1 MYVIF
6 PPSLVAVGQERN
18 VGGTEK
24 TLHIPAAGP
33 QFKRAKRQANNTV
46 KCMAS
51 LWRWLPK
58 RYTTVYYRRPGLL

>member
-51 LWRWLPK
+51 L
-58 RYTTVYYRRPGLL
+58 